1 MAAVTILS
9 NFGAQEE
16 EIRHYS
22 YFLPHYSPEV
32 MGPDDM
38 ILVLFFFQ
46 YIILSQLFHSLPLP
60 SQEVL

>member
-1 MAAVTILS
+1 MAAVSILS
-9 NFGAQEE
+9 DFGAQEE

-32 MGPDDM
+32 MGPDDV
-38 ILVLFFFQ
+38 ILVLFFQ